1 MKIWLPDSL
10 YRLKPFLLG
19 FAGTVF
25 LYVSEDMFTTVL
37 ALLCMGYAFWIIVM
51 RLLWSSAVTIQARGG
66 SIRAGKYKKHI
77 VKSPDK

>member
-37 ALLCMGYAFWIIVM
+37 ALLCHGIRILDYCHAFIVVV
-51 RLLWSSAVTIQARGG
+51 RSNDTGTRWLYSSREVQKAHCKI
-66 SIRAGKYKKHI
+66 S
-77 VKSPDK
+77 